1 MDDGTTS
8 TPSTVLDPG
17 GSSPAGGTTLTDPRA
32 RAAPGPGGAP
42 PSSAAAAAAPP
53 SAAGVP
59 SAPSS
64 ASHSN
69 EVAAELQGSLDKLQ
83 GRAVLLVLQR
93 DGQDVPVR
101 RVTSLFNVLAQIVP
115 QAAAATL
122 VFRGPDE
129 QGRDH
134 FQVLHSADGGLPVGA
149 AYADP
154 RKS

>member
-1 MDDGTTS
+1 MVVIGVADGDDDNH
-8 TPSTVLDPG
+8 V
-17 GSSPAGGTTLTDPRA
+17 
-32 RAAPGPGGAP
+32 
-42 PSSAAAAAAPP
+42 
-53 SAAGVP
+53 
-59 SAPSS
+59 
-64 ASHSN
+64 N
-69 EVAAELQGSLDKLQ
+69 EVAAELQGSLDKLK